1 MSRQRRYD
9 HRERR
14 GDAVAGR
21 SMQKECPQCG
31 ENMRLSIREE
41 VRYVPGT
48 PQVLKLPI
56 REWIC
61 PECDYYEE
69 AEPATDEES

>member
-9 HRERR
+9 QRER
-14 GDAVAGR
+14 GGHAAVGR
-21 SMQKECPQCG
+21 TMQKECPQCG

-69 AEPATDEES
+69 ADPATDEQ